1 MFWQFEFHRFV
12 GEGAFKGP
20 VYMQSKNDIL
30 NFDPGTWRFKHTAF
44 YLASSIQKH
53 DLTTN
58 KLLNDDGVLKNINK
72 GISTQNPNT
81 YSILYDKMIEP
92 LIPYKIKGFLW
103 YQGEEN
109 VTNYY
114 DYKELL
120 SGMIDD
126 WRDKWKEK
134 LPFYFVQIAPY
145 RYTSNQLSQELR
157 EAQLKS

>member
-1 MFWQFEFHRFV
+1 M
-12 GEGAFKGP
+12 
-20 VYMQSKNDIL
+20 
-30 NFDPGTWRFKHTAF
+30 
-44 YLASSIQKH
+44 
-53 DLTTN
+53 
-58 KLLNDDGVLKNINK
+58 NDDGVLKANINK
-72 GISTQNPNT
+72 HFYSKPKY

-120 SGMIDD
+120 SGMIYD

-134 LPFYFVQIAPY
+134 LPFYFVQIALFLQIHFK
-145 RYTSNQLSQELR
+145 SIIASELR
-157 EAQLKS
+157 EAQRETLDILKKLEWQLL